1 MYREQ
6 YVKYSSVARVGQ
18 GRRKRRKRERER
30 EFLWEEIE
38 GHRTYGERTG
48 NSFSNGRPYNCECS
62 SRFNRQMGLDKNH
75 VISVIV
81 SRTTSTI
88 ASLPIHVNW
97 NHKCIECRSWSP
109 ENRRHIAN
117 STHTRSTFYLR
128 QTTIFF
134 LLHLSSWSI
143 LYDTYE
149 QYLYIPYLF
158 SNGAFHF
165 SFFVFLFSSGSYIS
179 FSQYQFFVVIR
190 TY

>member
-1 MYREQ
+1 MLSTPAWPGWDKEEGREE
-6 YVKYSSVARVGQ
+6 
-18 GRRKRRKRERER
+18 RERER

-117 STHTRSTFYLR
+117 STHTRCTFYLR
-128 QTTIFF
+128 QTTLFF
-134 LLHLSSWSI
+134 LLPLSSWSI
-143 LYDTYE
+143 LYNTYK

-158 SNGAFHF
+158 SNEA
-165 SFFVFLFSSGSYIS
+165 FLFFNFFLSSRSYIS
-179 FSQYQFFVVIR
+179 FSQYQFFAVIR
-190 TY
+190 RY